1 MTNTLLRTGLGP
13 AQSQQAGAEP
23 ELGSVPD
30 KKEFGVCCRSLPCAI
45 TPPPRGCTLTAPSL
59 HTFCNL
65 TLSLSAVGRWSP
77 LFPQPDLCSSASPRW
92 IISLKFIT
100 CFPFLNPIFLITHS
114 STFLNHSPPFCLLTP
129 FKLVEGQW
137 CDTSPSLFCLH
148 QPNMQRLQS
157 SDLPHGVF
165 PAPKVTFPS
174 WFHAHGLVQHPA
186 ERHEPNECWGRTRAP
201 HRSPQWNLSS

>member
-1 MTNTLLRTGLGP
+1 MPNTLLRTGLGP

-23 ELGSVPD
+23 ELGFVPD
-30 KKEFGVCCRSLPCAI
+30 KKEFGVCGRSLPCAI
-45 TPPPRGCTLTAPSL
+45 TPPPWGCAFTAPSL
-59 HTFCNL
+59 HTCCNL

-137 CDTSPSLFCLH
+137 CDTSPSAFLPPPAQHAEAAVF
-148 QPNMQRLQS
+148 RLS
-157 SDLPHGVF
+157 PWCVPRSKSDFSLLVSCPWVG
-165 PAPKVTFPS
+165 PAPS
-174 WFHAHGLVQHPA
+174 
-186 ERHEPNECWGRTRAP
+186 
-201 HRSPQWNLSS
+201 